1 MEEKVIDIL
10 KEVFECANIDSTCS
24 QTNCD
29 AWDSLRH
36 LNIIVELE
44 SEFDVTFEP
53 DEIAGMKSFE
63 DIIVLLNRK
72 KA

>member
-10 KEVFECANIDSTCS
+10 KEVFECENIDSTCS
-24 QTNCD
+24 QANCD

-53 DEIAGMKSFE
+53 DEIASMKSFK
-63 DIIVLLNRK
+63 DIMVILNRK